1 MSPPSCIRAAAGYQY
16 LVRTTMITIT
26 RIRSP
31 TPIPSIL
38 AGEPPAGPRRR
49 SYTPTRRLGAF
60 EDEGSGIWML
70 LIAKVDRLR
79 SGVSQ
84 VVSE

>member
-1 MSPPSCIRAAAGYQY
+1 MRAAAGYQY
-16 LVRTTMITIT
+16 LVRTRISTIRMMRT
-26 RIRSP
+26 T
-31 TPIPSIL
+31 TPIPIIL

-60 EDEGSGIWML
+60 EGSGMWIL
-70 LIAKVDRLR
+70 LLAKVNPLR

-84 VVSE
+84 AVSE

>member
-1 MSPPSCIRAAAGYQY
+1 MRAAAGYQY
-16 LVRTTMITIT
+16 LVRTRIITIMM
-26 RIRSP
+26 IRTT

-49 SYTPTRRLGAF
+49 SYTPMRRLGAF
-60 EDEGSGIWML
+60 EEEDSGMWIL
-70 LIAKVDRLR
+70 LIAKVNLLR

-84 VVSE
+84 AISE

>member
-1 MSPPSCIRAAAGYQY
+1 MRAAAGYQY
-16 LVRTTMITIT
+16 LVRTRISMI
-26 RIRSP
+26 RMIRTA

-60 EDEGSGIWML
+60 EGSGMWML
-70 LIAKVDRLR
+70 LLAKADLLR
-79 SGVSQ
+79 SEISQ
-84 VVSE
+84 VIS

>member
-1 MSPPSCIRAAAGYQY
+1 MRAAAGYQY
-16 LVRTTMITIT
+16 LVRMSMITIKMMRT
-26 RIRSP
+26 T

-60 EDEGSGIWML
+60 EGSGMWML
-70 LIAKVDRLR
+70 LLAKADLLR
-79 SGVSQ
+79 SEISQ
-84 VVSE
+84 AISQ

>member
-1 MSPPSCIRAAAGYQY
+1 MRAAAGYQY
-16 LVRTTMITIT
+16 LVRMSMITIKMMRT
-26 RIRSP
+26 T

-60 EDEGSGIWML
+60 EDQGSDIWIL
-70 LIAKVDRLR
+70 LIVKVDPLR

-84 VVSE
+84 AVSQ

>member
-1 MSPPSCIRAAAGYQY
+1 MRAAAGYQY
-16 LVRTTMITIT
+16 LVMT
-26 RIRSP
+26 RIMTIRMMRSP
-31 TPIPSIL
+31 TPIPIIL
-38 AGEPPAGPRRR
+38 AGETPAGPRRR

-60 EDEGSGIWML
+60 EDEGSGMWIL

>member
-1 MSPPSCIRAAAGYQY
+1 
-16 LVRTTMITIT
+16 MITIT
-26 RIRSP
+26 RSRTT

>member
-1 MSPPSCIRAAAGYQY
+1 MRAAAGYQY
-16 LVRTTMITIT
+16 LVRTRISTIRMMRT
-26 RIRSP
+26 T
-31 TPIPSIL
+31 TPIPIIL

-60 EDEGSGIWML
+60 EDQGSDIRIL
-70 LIAKVDRLR
+70 LIVKVDPLR

-84 VVSE
+84 AVSQ

>member
-1 MSPPSCIRAAAGYQY
+1 MRAAAGYQY
-16 LVRTTMITIT
+16 LVRMSMITIRMMRT
-26 RIRSP
+26 T
-31 TPIPSIL
+31 TPIPINL
-38 AGEPPAGPRRR
+38 AGELPAGPRRR

-70 LIAKVDRLR
+70 LLVKVDLLR

-84 VVSE
+84 AVSQ

>member
-1 MSPPSCIRAAAGYQY
+1 MRAAAGYQY
-16 LVRTTMITIT
+16 LVRTTIITIRMT
-26 RIRSP
+26 RTT

>member
-1 MSPPSCIRAAAGYQY
+1 MRAATGYQY
-16 LVRTTMITIT
+16 LVRMSTIKMMRT
-26 RIRSP
+26 I

-60 EDEGSGIWML
+60 EDEGSGIWSL
-70 LIAKVDRLR
+70 LIV
-79 SGVSQ
+79 
-84 VVSE
+84 

>member
-1 MSPPSCIRAAAGYQY
+1 MRAAAGYQY
-16 LVRTTMITIT
+16 LARTRIITI
-26 RIRSP
+26 RMMRSP
-31 TPIPSIL
+31 TPIPIIL

-70 LIAKVDRLR
+70 LRAQVDPLR

>member
-1 MSPPSCIRAAAGYQY
+1 MRAAAGYQY
-16 LVRTTMITIT
+16 LVSTSISTITMMRTT
-26 RIRSP
+26 
-31 TPIPSIL
+31 TPIPIIL

-60 EDEGSGIWML
+60 EGSGIWML
-70 LIAKVDRLR
+70 LLAKVDPLR

-84 VVSE
+84 AISE

>member
-1 MSPPSCIRAAAGYQY
+1 MRAAAGYQY
-16 LVRTTMITIT
+16 LVRMSMITIRMMRT
-26 RIRSP
+26 T
-31 TPIPSIL
+31 TPIPINL
-38 AGEPPAGPRRR
+38 AGELPAGPRRR

-70 LIAKVDRLR
+70 LLVKVDPLR

-84 VVSE
+84 AVSQ

>member
-1 MSPPSCIRAAAGYQY
+1 MRASAGYQY
-16 LVRTTMITIT
+16 LVRTRISTIRMIRTT
-26 RIRSP
+26 

-49 SYTPTRRLGAF
+49 SYTPTRRLGRC
-60 EDEGSGIWML
+60 EDEGSGMWML
-70 LIAKVDRLR
+70 LLAKVNRLR

-84 VVSE
+84 ALSE